1 MYHSNYSSKAEE
13 TKEEQEEIDSETPA
27 YAGTKIKINKN
38 YFSCGGY
45 KFTGWSMKK
54 TGEAEYLPTQWYV
67 MPEKDVDLYACWS
80 KADEY
85 KKEDTNNP
93 EDKEE
98 NKKED
103 KEEDKNEEDKNDNN
117 KDDEKKDEAEEDTK
131 KDPMAEE
138 ARKAIEKAYEEIQKL
153 AIEEL
158 KEESKKY
165 TEIPVT
171 ELMKDEDTINIPGTP
186 VAKVSKLADKTQGV
200 TLVKG
205 RYEGIKKE
213 GIYEYGDVIDYT
225 VNISN
230 EGTADLYDLVVE
242 DFMDKSLQEIIKPGT
257 VTIVSGQITTKQGNT
272 VCVERM
278 PEKEDEEN

>member
-1 MYHSNYSSKAEE
+1 
-13 TKEEQEEIDSETPA
+13 
-27 YAGTKIKINKN
+27 
-38 YFSCGGY
+38 
-45 KFTGWSMKK
+45 MKK

-186 VAKVSKLADKTQGV
+186 VAKVSKLADKTQASHFSKRA
-200 TLVKG
+200 L
-205 RYEGIKKE
+205 RRRKKE

-278 PEKEDEEN
+278 PEKEDEEGKYIVHLDKLKATDSVVLHMKAKVQTGVQAGTFE

>member
-1 MYHSNYSSKAEE
+1 MPDEYQLNAPLEKL
-13 TKEEQEEIDSETPA
+13 P
-27 YAGTKIKINKN
+27 
-38 YFSCGGY
+38 FSTWNP
-45 KFTGWSMKK
+45 KTNVHKVVEVTGWFLGPLLFL
-54 TGEAEYLPTQWYV
+54 TV
-67 MPEKDVDLYACWS
+67 VDLIWLRIKS
-80 KADEY
+80 RKK
-85 KKEDTNNP
+85 KKE
-93 EDKEE
+93 EE
-98 NKKED
+98 NKKEKD
-103 KEEDKNEEDKNDNN
+103 KNEEDKNEEDKNDNN

-205 RYEGIKKE
+205 RYEGVKKE
-213 GIYEYGDVIDYT
+213 GIYEYGDVMDYT

-278 PEKEDEEN
+278 PEKEDEEGSHAGRS

>member
-1 MYHSNYSSKAEE
+1 
-13 TKEEQEEIDSETPA
+13 
-27 YAGTKIKINKN
+27 
-38 YFSCGGY
+38 
-45 KFTGWSMKK
+45 
-54 TGEAEYLPTQWYV
+54 

-80 KADEY
+80 KADEH

-117 KDDEKKDEAEEDTK
+117 KDDEKKDDEKKDEAEEDTK

-213 GIYEYGDVIDYT
+213 G
-225 VNISN
+225 
-230 EGTADLYDLVVE
+230 
-242 DFMDKSLQEIIKPGT
+242 M
-257 VTIVSGQITTKQGNT
+257 
-272 VCVERM
+272 
-278 PEKEDEEN
+278 